1 MCNRHNMDVKIE
13 NVCVSGGT
21 VRVTAML
28 NNQPCNGAFALLG
41 GSAKQRLLD
50 EAKILYGR
58 ANVLMARADVMRRAA
73 SETIIIKENDNA
85 QNP

>member
-1 MCNRHNMDVKIE
+1 MCRAHRMETKITE
-13 NVCVSGGT
+13 VWVDGGT
-21 VRVTAML
+21 VRVSASI